1 MDIQSKKII
10 LIIDD
15 EPDTVNYLKAL
26 CEDHNY
32 DTACAFNGKQA
43 MSIVQIQ
50 KPDLITLDISMPEQ
64 SGIKFYRKLKEDEKL
79 ANIPVII
86 ISGVTGMGGKP
97 DDLKK
102 FLSTR
107 KQIPPP
113 EAFIEKP
120 VQQDRLLNTIKK
132 LIG

>member
-1 MDIQSKKII
+1 MNNQSKKLI

-15 EPDTVNYLKAL
+15 EHDTVNYLKAF
-26 CEDHNY
+26 CEDNNY
-32 DTACAFNGKQA
+32 TTNCAFDGKQA
-43 MSIVQIQ
+43 MSMVKSQ

-64 SGIKFYRKLKEDEKL
+64 SGIKFYRELKEDKET

-86 ISGVTGMGGKP
+86 ISGITGMGGKP

-120 VQQDRLLNTIKK
+120 IQQDSLLNTIKK